1 RRRARLVGRARGR
14 ATRPRK
20 GGARGQRVALEAQ
33 SSLRRIKSCFLDLVA
48 ELPGPW
54 SEWRMR
60 RRQDLERKWQQEMSE
75 EAFKFAPLQTI
86 EEERRQAKEGIFT
99 PQESRYAPSKNS
111 RIKPAEPLGK
121 LPVDERRRMVVVGS
135 GPAGYTA
142 ALYSGRALLRPLMF
156 AGDLPGGQLMLTSDV
171 ENFPGYTEAVGGPTL
186 MEDLRKQ
193 AEKFGAE
200 VREQTVT
207 AVDLSVRPFRV
218 RVPSKEKEHGHII
231 ETDALVISTGA
242 SAKWL
247 GVEGEEQVKG
257 RGVSTCATCDAALC
271 FDEDVLVVGGG
282 DVAFEDALFLARFA
296 KSITLIHRSDVF
308 KAQAIMQKRAQREP
322 KVKIVTFCQAPR
334 QRRQGTDG
342 RRSTQLEDRRDADH
356 ALRGGIRGH
365 RPRIAVAPLQGAADA
380 GRGRVHCPRAARVQH
395 PVQRPRR
402 LRVRRRRGPQVPP
415 GHHRGGLRVCRRA
428 RRRAL
433 AGPHPRVM
441 AWLGGVRTRAGC
453 RSRCASGSSKWQT

>member
-1 RRRARLVGRARGR
+1 
-14 ATRPRK
+14 
-20 GGARGQRVALEAQ
+20 VALEAQ

-322 KVKIVTFCQAPR
+322 KVKIVTFCQVNRWISDDKGLTGAEVLNLKTGETQIMPCAAAFVAIGHESQSR
-334 QRRQGTDG
+334 LFRGQLMLDEDEYIVHAQPGF
-342 RRSTQLEDRRDADH
+342 STQCSVPGVFACGDVVDRRYRQAITAAGSGCAAALDAERWLD
-356 ALRGGIRGH
+356 
-365 RPRIAVAPLQGAADA
+365 RIPESW
-380 GRGRVHCPRAARVQH
+380 
-395 PVQRPRR
+395 
-402 LRVRRRRGPQVPP
+402 P
-415 GHHRGGLRVCRRA
+415 G
-428 RRRAL
+428 
-433 AGPHPRVM
+433 
-441 AWLGGVRTRAGC
+441 WEE
-453 RSRCASGSSKWQT
+453 